1 MNKNDTLQDSMTPK
15 ARMSAFWSGEPYDRI
30 PCIPS
35 LSEHAA
41 RVLGVTVADYSQ
53 SAELMALG
61 QVAAFRCYGHDA
73 VGVGPG
79 STGIAEAAGSRVV
92 FPQWS
97 TPYVAEYAL
106 KEPADLLRLAVP
118 DPRRAGRF
126 PLFLEALERLVHQVG
141 DEVPVGLTLGGP
153 VSTAANLRGTERF
166 MRDIVRDPAFAHRLL
181 EYALEITLPFV
192 REAAKLPVGFTIVDP
207 VSSGSL
213 ISPAIYRDFAY
224 PYQRRLIDEIISAS
238 GRRPVLHIC
247 GNTSKNWRLMAD
259 TGAGALSLDNV
270 VDMAG
275 AKAAVGDRI
284 TLTGNIHPTETMFL
298 GTPALVEENVKDC
311 LRRAWD
317 SPKGFILAMGCALPI
332 GTPPANIH
340 ALLGAARN
348 FGRLPYQPE
357 LFGGES

>member
-1 MNKNDTLQDSMTPK
+1 MKKSNDLQDGMTPR
-15 ARMSAFWSGEPYDRI
+15 ARMKAFLAGRPYDRI

-35 LSEHAA
+35 LSDHAA
-41 RVLGVTVADYSQ
+41 LVLGVTVAEYNQ
-53 SAELMALG
+53 SADLMARG
-61 QVAAFRCYGHDA
+61 QIAAYRTYGHDA
-73 VGVGPG
+73 VGIGPG

-97 TPYVAEYAL
+97 TPYVAEYAV
-106 KEPADLLRLAVP
+106 KEPADLSRLAIP
-118 DPRRAGRF
+118 DPRCAGRF
-126 PLFLEALERLVHQVG
+126 PQFLEALERLVAQVG

-153 VSTAANLRGTERF
+153 VSTAGNLRGTERF
-166 MRDIVRDPAFAHRLL
+166 MRDIARDPAFAHRLL
-181 EYALEITLPFV
+181 EYALNITIPFV
-192 REAAKLPVGFTIVDP
+192 REVAKLPVGFTIVDP

-213 ISPAIYRDFAY
+213 ISPAIYRDFAF
-224 PYQRRLIDEIISAS
+224 PYQQRLIAEIISAS

-247 GNTSKNWRLMAD
+247 GNTRKNWQLMAD

-270 VDMAG
+270 VDLAQ
-275 AKAAVGDRI
+275 AKAAVGGRI

-332 GTPPANIH
+332 DTPPANIH
-340 ALLGAARN
+340 ALVGAARN
-348 FGRLPYQPE
+348 YGRYPYEPE
-357 LFGGES
+357 RFLV

>member
-1 MNKNDTLQDSMTPK
+1 MKSSNGLKDDMTPK
-15 ARMSAFWSGEPYDRI
+15 ARMKAFLAGEPYDRI

-41 RVLGVTVADYSQ
+41 HLIGVTVAQYSQ
-53 SAELMALG
+53 SAELMARG
-61 QVAAFRCYGHDA
+61 QAAAFRCYGHDA

-92 FPQWS
+92 FPAWS
-97 TPYVAEYAL
+97 TPYVAEYAV
-106 KEPADLLRLAVP
+106 KEPGDLLRLVIP
-118 DPRRAGRF
+118 DPLRAGRF
-126 PLFLEALERLVHQVG
+126 PQFLEALERLVDQVG

-166 MRDIVRDPAFAHRLL
+166 MRDITRDPAFAHRLL
-181 EYALEITLPFV
+181 EYALNITVPFV

-213 ISPAIYRDFAY
+213 ISPAVYRDFAY
-224 PYQRRLIDEIISAS
+224 PYQRRLIAEITAAS

-247 GNTSKNWRLMAD
+247 GNTGKNWQLMAD

-270 VDMAG
+270 IDLAQ
-275 AKAAVGDRI
+275 AKRAVGERI
-284 TLTGNIHPTETMFL
+284 TITGNIHPTETMFL
-298 GTPALVEENVKDC
+298 GTPSLVEENVKDC

-317 SPKGFILAMGCALPI
+317 SPNGFILAMGCALPI
-332 GTPPANIH
+332 DTPPANIH
-340 ALLGAARN
+340 ALVGAARD
-348 FGRLPYQPE
+348 FGRYPYEPG
-357 LFGGES
+357 LFGG